1 MNKIKII
8 ILLTL
13 LQSCYVE
20 DIFEQDV
27 YLIPETMCDCVY
39 YDDSYE
45 RWSKLEL
52 RPGQHSFGWLSYS
65 RKDYCEQVMNGYLID
80 CKWKI

>member
-1 MNKIKII
+1 MNKIKT
-8 ILLTL
+8 LLLLLL
-13 LQSCYVE
+13 LQSCYIE
-20 DIFEQDV
+20 DILEQDV

-65 RKDYCEQVMNGYLID
+65 RKDYCEQVMEGYLID
-80 CKWKI
+80 CK

>member
-80 CKWKI
+80 CK

>member
-1 MNKIKII
+1 MNKIKT
-8 ILLTL
+8 LLL
-13 LQSCYVE
+13 LVSLQSCYVE
-20 DIFEQDV
+20 DIFEQDIYV
-27 YLIPETMCDCVY
+27 VPETMCDCIY
-39 YDDSYE
+39 YDNSYE

-80 CKWKI
+80 CK